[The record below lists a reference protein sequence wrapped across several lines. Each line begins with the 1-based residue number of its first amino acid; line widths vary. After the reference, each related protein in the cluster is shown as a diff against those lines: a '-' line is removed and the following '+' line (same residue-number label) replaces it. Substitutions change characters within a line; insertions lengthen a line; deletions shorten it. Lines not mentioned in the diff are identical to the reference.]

1 MKKWLER
8 MLVIAVLGVLGLLTL
23 WMQFGI
29 IEDKGPQVLR
39 ARERHDPDYYIEN
52 FNAVGLDEQGNR
64 QYVLEA
70 TRAVHYPD
78 DGTSLL
84 DNPHL
89 IEYLPGEAPRHTY
102 AESGWVSADG
112 NEVLLTGKVR
122 VVQGADGKKGG
133 STMRTEKMRVQLNR
147 RAKTKTGNNGAKSEN
162 G

>member
-1 MKKWLER
+1 MRVWFER
-8 MLVIAVLGVLGLLTL
+8 LLLIAGLAVIGLLTL

-29 IEDKGPQVLR
+29 IEEKGPQVLR

-52 FNAVGLDEQGNR
+52 FNAVGLDEHGNR

-89 IEYLPGEAPRHTY
+89 IEFLPGEAPRHTY

-122 VVQGADGKKGG
+122 VVQGAGGKSGG
-133 STMRTEKMRVQLNR
+133 SVMRTEKMKVQLNR
-147 RAKTKTGNNGAKSEN
+147 RANPKSGGKAEN

>member
-1 MKKWLER
+1 
-8 MLVIAVLGVLGLLTL
+8 LGLLTL

-29 IEDKGPQVLR
+29 IEEQGPQVLR
-39 ARERHDPDYYIEN
+39 GRERHDPDYYIEN
-52 FNAVGLDEQGNR
+52 FNAVGLDEHGNR

-89 IEYLPGEAPRHTY
+89 IEFPPGEAPRHTY

-122 VVQGADGKKGG
+122 VVQGSEGKSGG
-133 STMRTEKMRVQLNR
+133 STMRSEKLRVQLNR
-147 RAKTKTGNNGAKSEN
+147 RTQPKAKGEGGKSEN

>member
-1 MKKWLER
+1 MRVWLER
-8 MLVIAVLGVLGLLTL
+8 LLLIAGLGVLGLLTM

-29 IEDKGPQVLR
+29 IEEQGPKVLR
-39 ARERHDPDYYIEN
+39 GRERHDPDYYIEN
-52 FNAVGLDEQGNR
+52 FKAVGLDEHGNR
-64 QYVLEA
+64 TYALEA

-89 IEYLPGEAPRHTY
+89 IEFLPGEAPRHTY

-122 VVQGADGKKGG
+122 VVQGASAKGAG

-147 RAKTKTGNNGAKSEN
+147 RARPAAGGKSGNG
-162 G
+162 

>member
-1 MKKWLER
+1 VRAWLQR
-8 MLVIAVLGVLGLLTL
+8 LLVIAVLGVLGLLTL

-29 IEDKGPQVLR
+29 IEQKGAQVLR
-39 ARERHDPDYYIEN
+39 ARERHDPDYYIEK
-52 FNAVGLDEQGNR
+52 FNAVGLDANGNR
-64 QYVLEA
+64 QYTLEA

-89 IEYLPGEAPRHTY
+89 VEFLPGEAPRHTY

-122 VVQGADGKKGG
+122 VVQGAAGKSAG
-133 STMRTEKMRVQLNR
+133 STMRTEKLKVQLNR
-147 RAKTKTGNNGAKSEN
+147 RAAQKAAGKGEN